1 MRESRKVFI
10 VGFGGGGFRRLFKFV
25 RGVWKHPP
33 PAFRSAHDLFIKFR
47 GFVVMTAYMYI
58 HLIRLHDSYLS
69 FSGAMVTS
77 QFLKKPW

>member
-1 MRESRKVFI
+1 MRESGKVFI
-10 VGFGGGGFRRLFKFV
+10 LGFRGGGFDGYLSLS
-25 RGVWKHPP
+25 GGSGNTPP
-33 PAFRSAHDLFIKFR
+33 PTFRSAHDLFIKFR

-77 QFLKKPW
+77 QFLKKP